1 MKAPNQLKC
10 FWTIGLRWSGHSYD
24 HFVSKLQS
32 GMFWRTL
39 NLLFF
44 VWRLLWERGGKE
56 GKGKGKRLEPV
67 TWALC
72 ADMQRR
78 WPFSTPGLKISSL
91 ALIFFS
97 FSFSQMTLFLFWCRS
112 FFCELVPIQFRWPAG
127 LCVSENGLAVFSSN
141 CSAHSG
147 LQLGKALHW
156 SWVRDICFIHTGGS
170 FEDCA
175 ACRGS
180 LLLFGCLI
188 IF

>member
-1 MKAPNQLKC
+1 MTTLFQSYSLGC
-10 FWTIGLRWSGHSYD
+10 FEEPLTYCFLYEDCSGKGVGKREKERERGWSLWLELFVLTCREGD
-24 HFVSKLQS
+24 HFPHL
-32 GMFWRTL
+32 
-39 NLLFF
+39 
-44 VWRLLWERGGKE
+44 
-56 GKGKGKRLEPV
+56 
-67 TWALC
+67 A
-72 ADMQRR
+72 
-78 WPFSTPGLKISSL
+78 LKINSL
-91 ALIFFS
+91 ALSLSWFFFS

-175 ACRGS
+175 ACRGN

>member
-112 FFCELVPIQFRWPAG
+112 FFVSLFLSNSDDQLVSVCLKMAL
-127 LCVSENGLAVFSSN
+127 LCSPVIAQHTLV
-141 CSAHSG
+141 CSWERHCIG
-147 LQLGKALHW
+147 HG
-156 SWVRDICFIHTGGS
+156 
-170 FEDCA
+170 
-175 ACRGS
+175 
-180 LLLFGCLI
+180 
-188 IF
+188 